1 MDNGILA
8 AGAQDIDFMIHGL
21 FSYKIF
27 GHEVWITTSHVCILI
42 IMLILIAFSF
52 IVKHKMKAATEV
64 PGGFQ
69 NVVELMVE
77 KLDGVVDGV
86 MGKNAPKLVNYIS
99 TIFIFI
105 LMSNISGLFGLRP
118 PYRRLWNDTG
128 VGTYHLFA
136 YPYLSDKVPETKENL
151 GRYVFAVTTMA
162 ATVAANQYHQRDCRA
177 DFPVTSF
184 VCKRIIRNRND
195 GIGLW
200 TVVQD
205 CNCLAGSAS
214 CVL

>member
-52 IVKHKMKAATEV
+52 IVKYKMKAATEV

-118 PYRRLWNDTG
+118 VSYT
-128 VGTYHLFA
+128 HLDVYKRQGEA
-136 YPYLSDKVPETKENL
+136 HEKVVMDISEEIAKFK
-151 GRYVFAVTTMA
+151 V
-162 ATVAANQYHQRDCRA
+162 D
-177 DFPVTSF
+177 
-184 VCKRIIRNRND
+184 
-195 GIGLW
+195 
-200 TVVQD
+200 
-205 CNCLAGSAS
+205 
-214 CVL
+214 

>member
-86 MGKNAPKLVNYIS
+86 MGKMHRS
-99 TIFIFI
+99 
-105 LMSNISGLFGLRP
+105 
-118 PYRRLWNDTG
+118 W
-128 VGTYHLFA
+128 
-136 YPYLSDKVPETKENL
+136 
-151 GRYVFAVTTMA
+151 
-162 ATVAANQYHQRDCRA
+162 
-177 DFPVTSF
+177 
-184 VCKRIIRNRND
+184 
-195 GIGLW
+195 
-200 TVVQD
+200 
-205 CNCLAGSAS
+205 
-214 CVL
+214 

>member
-105 LMSNISGLFGLRP
+105 LMSNISGLFGLRRVLHQLLSMERHWRWDLSP
-118 PYRRLWNDTG
+118 FRLSIS
-128 VGTYHLFA
+128 V
-136 YPYLSDKVPETKENL
+136 
-151 GRYVFAVTTMA
+151 R
-162 ATVAANQYHQRDCRA
+162 
-177 DFPVTSF
+177 
-184 VCKRIIRNRND
+184 
-195 GIGLW
+195 
-200 TVVQD
+200 
-205 CNCLAGSAS
+205 
-214 CVL
+214 